1 MTPPAPHACRV
12 VIDGGDRG
20 AHWRVI
26 DMSAEYAILDMRTC
40 TEDPMERVESR
51 DPR

>member
-1 MTPPAPHACRV
+1 MGTHTLR
-12 VIDGGDRG
+12 IDDLERWVLSG
-20 AHWRVI
+20 AQWRVI